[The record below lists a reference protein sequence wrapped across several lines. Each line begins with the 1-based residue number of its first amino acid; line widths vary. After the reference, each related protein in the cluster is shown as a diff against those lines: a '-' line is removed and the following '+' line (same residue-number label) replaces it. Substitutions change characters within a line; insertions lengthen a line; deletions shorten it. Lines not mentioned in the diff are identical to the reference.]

1 MTPSYRYRAVGFVI
15 GFAVG
20 ASILATTG
28 IRYLPIPVAIIGWFV
43 GRHFDRR
50 RIAQLIRNDQEQ

>member
-28 IRYLPIPVAIIGWFV
+28 IRYLPIPGGHHRLVRGQALRQAAHRAV
-43 GRHFDRR
+43 DP
-50 RIAQLIRNDQEQ
+50 Q